1 MEPPQNRSLK
11 LLFLV
16 TEDWYFWSHRLA
28 LAREAQRN
36 GYSVIVATRMHEHG
50 QSILDERFTLIPIRM
65 RRRTRNPL
73 REISS
78 LFEIIRIY
86 RKEKPDI
93 VHHVAIKP
101 VVYGS
106 LAAFLA
112 GVPSVV
118 NAIAGLGYLFSSET
132 IKAAFLR
139 SLVKCLLKL
148 LLNRPNTRTIL
159 QNPDDQ
165 ETLVRSGIVPR
176 SFTRLIRGSGVD
188 QSKYVPSPEPV
199 GTVAVIMASRMLWEK
214 GVADFVRAATLLRS
228 EGVHARFILAG
239 ESDAEN
245 PSSVPIE
252 QLQLWRA
259 QGDVEWIGKREDM
272 PEVFASIHIVCLP
285 SFYGEG
291 IPKVLIEAASC
302 GRPIVTTDIPGCRE
316 IVRNGENGILVPA
329 RNPSALAS
337 ALSALIH
344 NAQLRQRMGEKGRK
358 MVLREFSEEIVIQQT
373 LSLYNDLQE

>member
-1 MEPPQNRSLK
+1 
-11 LLFLV
+11 
-16 TEDWYFWSHRLA
+16 
-28 LAREAQRN
+28 
-36 GYSVIVATRMHEHG
+36 
-50 QSILDERFTLIPIRM
+50 
-65 RRRTRNPL
+65 
-73 REISS
+73 
-78 LFEIIRIY
+78 
-86 RKEKPDI
+86 
-93 VHHVAIKP
+93 
-101 VVYGS
+101 
-106 LAAFLA
+106 
-112 GVPSVV
+112 
-118 NAIAGLGYLFSSET
+118 
-132 IKAAFLR
+132 
-139 SLVKCLLKL
+139 
-148 LLNRPNTRTIL
+148 
-159 QNPDDQ
+159 
-165 ETLVRSGIVPR
+165 
-176 SFTRLIRGSGVD
+176 
-188 QSKYVPSPEPV
+188 
-199 GTVAVIMASRMLWEK
+199 LWEK